1 MHEETTTKEKILK
14 KVRKALI
21 QKSVT
26 GTNVDFE
33 SDIYQKAEE
42 PLEIIF
48 AQQLTKLNGKFI
60 YCENE
65 KELAENIS
73 SLIQENKWDRPADP
87 DNYRGGTGVFCFEK
101 NVKEILKKYKIGFS
115 ENEKD
120 IRHAHVGVSLC
131 EYLIARTGS
140 VIVSSKQSSGRRLPA
155 FANYHI
161 VIAYSSQL
169 VYTIKEALTGI
180 KKKYGNSLPSMIV
193 NISGPSRTADIEKTL
208 VQGAHGPK
216 EIYVFLVDN

>member
-1 MHEETTTKEKILK
+1 MYEESTTKEKILK

-21 QKSVT
+21 HKSAGSV
-26 GTNVDFE
+26 NVDFE
-33 SDIYQKAEE
+33 SAVFHNAEE

-65 KELAENIS
+65 KELTGNLSILVE
-73 SLIQENKWDRPADP
+73 ENKWDKI
-87 DNYRGGTGVFCFEK
+87 FCLEK
-101 NVKEILKKYKIGFS
+101 KAKEVLKKAKIGFS

-120 IRHAHVGVSLC
+120 VSHVNVGVSLC
-131 EYLIARTGS
+131 EFLAARTGS
-140 VIVSSKQSSGRRLPA
+140 VFVSSRQFSGRRLPA

-161 VIAYSSQL
+161 VIAYSHQL
-169 VYTIKEALTGI
+169 VYSIKEALNGI
-180 KKKYGNSLPSMIV
+180 KKRYGNDFPSMIV

-216 EIYVFLVDN
+216 EIYVFLVDE

>member
-21 QKSVT
+21 QKSVN
-26 GTNVDFE
+26 GTNIDFD
-33 SDIYQKAEE
+33 SDIFLKAEE

-48 AQQLTKLNGKFI
+48 AQQLSKLNAKFV

-65 KELAENIS
+65 HELSENLS
-73 SLIQENKWDRPADP
+73 TLIDENKWQK
-87 DNYRGGTGVFCFEK
+87 VFSFEK
-101 NVKEILKKYKIGFS
+101 SIKEILKKSKISFS

-120 IRHAHVGVSLC
+120 ISHVNVGVSLC
-131 EYLIARTGS
+131 EYLVARTGS
-140 VIVSSKQSSGRRLPA
+140 VLVTSRQNSGRRLPA

-169 VYTIKEALTGI
+169 VYTIKDALSGI
-180 KKKYGNSLPSMIV
+180 KNKYGKDFPSMIV
-193 NISGPSRTADIEKTL
+193 SVTGPSRTADIEKTL

-216 EIYVFLVDN
+216 EIYVFLVDG

>member
-1 MHEETTTKEKILK
+1 MYEESTTKAKILK
-14 KVRKALI
+14 KVRQALI
-21 QKSVT
+21 HKSAG
-26 GTNVDFE
+26 GTNVDFD
-33 SDIYQKAEE
+33 SDVFQKSND

-65 KELAENIS
+65 KELLDNLSILIEEN
-73 SLIQENKWDRPADP
+73 QWEK
-87 DNYRGGTGVFCFEK
+87 TFCFEREA
-101 NVKEILKKYKIGFS
+101 KEILKKARIPFS

-120 IRHAHVGVSLC
+120 ISHVNVGVSLC
-131 EYLIARTGS
+131 EFLAARTGS
-140 VIVSSKQSSGRRLPA
+140 VFVTSRQNAGRRLPA

-161 VIAYSSQL
+161 VIAYTGQL
-169 VYTIKEALTGI
+169 VYTIKEALNGI
-180 KKKYGNSLPSMIV
+180 KKKYGKDFPSMIV

-216 EIYVFLVDN
+216 EIYVFLVDE

>member
-21 QKSVT
+21 QKST
-26 GTNVDFE
+26 DSTNIDFD

-65 KELAENIS
+65 KELGENL
-73 SLIQENKWDRPADP
+73 SLLIEENKWD
-87 DNYRGGTGVFCFEK
+87 NIFCFEK
-101 NVKEILKKYKIGFS
+101 KAKDILKKSKITFL
-115 ENEKD
+115 ENEKE
-120 IRHAHVGVSLC
+120 IRHVNVGISLC
-131 EYLIARTGS
+131 ESLAARTGS
-140 VIVSSKQSSGRRLPA
+140 VFVTSKQLSGRRLPA

-169 VYTIKEALTGI
+169 VYTIKEALNGI
-180 KKKYGNSLPSMIV
+180 KKKYGNNLPSMIV

-216 EIYVFLVDN
+216 EIYVFLVEG

>member
-1 MHEETTTKEKILK
+1 MYEESTTKEKIMK
-14 KVRKALI
+14 KIRKALI
-21 QKSVT
+21 NKSS
-26 GTNVDFE
+26 GSGNIDFD
-33 SDIYQKAEE
+33 SSIYSKAEE
-42 PLEIIF
+42 PLEILF

-65 KELAENIS
+65 KELCDNL
-73 SLIQENKWDRPADP
+73 SLLIEENKWDQ
-87 DNYRGGTGVFCFEK
+87 VFCFEK
-101 NVKEILKKYKIGFS
+101 KAKEILQKAGLKFS

-120 IRHAHVGVSLC
+120 IRHVNVGVSLC
-131 EYLIARTGS
+131 ESLAARTGS
-140 VIVSSKQSSGRRLPA
+140 VFVTSRQSSGRRLPG

-169 VYTIKEALTGI
+169 VYTIQEALNGI
-180 KKKYGNSLPSMIV
+180 KKKYGKDLPSMIV

-216 EIYVFLVDN
+216 EIYVFLVEG

>member
-21 QKSVT
+21 QKSASA
-26 GTNVDFE
+26 TNIDLD

-42 PLEIIF
+42 PLEILF

-65 KELAENIS
+65 KELSDNIS
-73 SLIQENKWDRPADP
+73 LLIEENKWD
-87 DNYRGGTGVFCFEK
+87 NIFCFEK
-101 NVKEILKKYKIGFS
+101 KAKELLKKSKISFS

-120 IRHAHVGVSLC
+120 IRHVNVGISLC
-131 EYLIARTGS
+131 ESLAARTGS
-140 VIVSSKQSSGRRLPA
+140 VIVSSKQLSGRRLPA

-169 VYTIKEALTGI
+169 VYTIKEALSGI
-180 KKKYGNSLPSMIV
+180 KKKYGNNLPSMII

-216 EIYVFLVDN
+216 EIYVFLVDG